1 MMQHAEAE
9 DLGVGSSTSVSCT
22 YIRNGKIQMSIEPRN
37 YCSKLIGYSILVG
50 SWVPVRRCAPFD
62 KFRYHGPCLAMTLSY
77 YQRRPAI
84 VSTPTCNH
92 FMPAIHPVGHLSSQF
107 CDMPQG
113 ISNLK
118 FPHAPQPYPVSKC
131 DSVMGQG

>member
-22 YIRNGKIQMSIEPRN
+22 YIRN
-37 YCSKLIGYSILVG
+37 VG